1 MKIGSVEINNRTV
14 LAPLAGITNLP
25 FRLLSKEWGCGL
37 VCSEMISS
45 NGIVYK
51 SSKTER
57 LFESCPEEKPFSAQ
71 IFGSDPFI
79 MADSA
84 SIVESSGVD
93 ILDINFGC
101 SVKKIL
107 KSGSGPALMR
117 EPQKYTEILKAVRE
131 SIDIPLTIKIRSG
144 WDKSGAQALDLART
158 AEDCGVD
165 AITIHPRT
173 ATQGFSGHADW
184 SLIGK
189 IKKIVAIPVI
199 GNGDIN
205 TPQDALKM
213 LDETNCDA
221 VMIGRAS
228 IGKPWIFSQVNALLS
243 GGDVTEPNL
252 TECFENMIRYL
263 EDSVKYLGENQACNI
278 MRSRLGWFVKG
289 MPFSSHFRESIKSIS
304 SENQAKELVAEY
316 RDLIKNRMDRKDS
329 VPYSNE

>member
-1 MKIGSVEINNRTV
+1 MKIGSVEIKNKTV

-25 FRLLSKEWGCGL
+25 FRLLTKEWGCGL

-45 NGIVYK
+45 NGIIYK
-51 SSKTER
+51 SYKTER

-71 IFGSDPFI
+71 IFGSDPII
-79 MADSA
+79 MSDAA

-107 KSGSGPALMR
+107 KSGSGSALMR
-117 EPQKYTEILKAVRE
+117 EPQKYTAILKAVRK
-131 SIDIPLTIKIRSG
+131 SISIPLTIKIRSG
-144 WDKSGAQALDLART
+144 WDKSGDQALDLARI

-173 ATQGFSGHADW
+173 ATQGFSGNADW

-189 IKKIVAIPVI
+189 IKKAVAIPVI

-205 TPQDALKM
+205 TPRDAFKM
-213 LDETNCDA
+213 LDETFCDA

-228 IGKPWIFSQVNALLS
+228 IGRPWIFSQVNALLS
-243 GGDVTEPNL
+243 GEDVTEPNIIQS
-252 TECFENMIRYL
+252 FENMIRYL

-289 MPFSSHFRESIKSIS
+289 MPFSSHFRESIKKIS
-304 SENQAKELVAEY
+304 SEDEAKELIKEY
-316 RDLIKNRMDRKDS
+316 RDLVKNRMDRKDPVS
-329 VPYSNE
+329 YSNE